1 MSTAEYPPLPEDDF
15 AAIVARDDRA
25 GDGLTVM
32 DTDVWVDRHRL
43 ILEVRRLQAL
53 AGEGS

>member
-15 AAIVARDDRA
+15 AAIVARDERA

-43 ILEVRRLQAL
+43 IMEVRRLKAL